1 MLQMFI
7 LIGVENDIAL
17 FLYLLLLNIQKL
29 ENNIDSEVLINR
41 KLGKISSKNQGSLD
55 FMIGKY
61 SINC

>member
-1 MLQMFI
+1 MFI